1 MAIAGGEQRT
11 GPRGRISLQTFAA
24 FELRDY
30 RLLWANNFS
39 YALVQGIER
48 FAFAWLVIDTLQA
61 GDFYLGLSAFA
72 LGIPVFFFSLPAGV
86 LADRWNRRLLLVV
99 SQVIVL
105 VGAVLAAVLIWVDLM
120 TLRVALG
127 MALFVGTGVAVG
139 QPVRQALI
147 PAVVPPHRLMNAI
160 TLNSAGQ
167 TVSQMVGPA
176 LGGAAIAVA
185 GLEGNFALQAIL
197 MGAGLIFIVPLRIPA
212 RALDPVTA
220 AGSGLR
226 VMATDIVDGFRFI
239 VRNDNIRS
247 LFVLLLVTSLVINGP
262 WVTLL
267 PRVAQLQL
275 DADGPAASWLFAY
288 LGIGLTCSSLAL
300 ASLQGS
306 LRNAGGWFICALMT
320 SSTFAI
326 IIGFSHSYLLTA
338 LLLSLTGLSAGVF
351 TNLNLTL
358 IQSYTPQPVM
368 GRVMAIFTLIML
380 GGTPLGGLLGGL
392 GAEWV
397 GAGRWFSICGVAS
410 VAVGAFFLLTN
421 AGLRRMHSH
430 PDPPA
435 GAPAES
441 GPG

>member
-1 MAIAGGEQRT
+1 MATTGIAQRV
-11 GPRGRISLQTFAA
+11 RGVLSRQTFAA

-39 YALVQGIER
+39 FALVQGIER

-61 GDFYLGLSAFA
+61 GDIYLGLAAFT

-86 LADRWNRRLLLVV
+86 LADRWNRRILLIV
-99 SQVIVL
+99 SQVV
-105 VGAVLAAVLIWVDLM
+105 VLAGALLAAILIWMDLM

-127 MALFVGTGVAVG
+127 MALFVGTGIAIG

-147 PAVVPPHRLMNAI
+147 PAVVPAPRLMNAI
-160 TLNSAGQ
+160 TLNTAGQ
-167 TVSQMVGPA
+167 TVSQMLGPG
-176 LGGAAIAVA
+176 LGGIAIWVA

-197 MGAGLIFIVPLRIPA
+197 MGAGLLFLIPLRIPA
-212 RALDPVTA
+212 RALTPAMA
-220 AGSGLR
+220 AGSALR
-226 VMATDIVDGFRFI
+226 VMAVDLVEGFRFI
-239 VRNDNIRS
+239 VSSDNMRS
-247 LFVLLLVTSLVINGP
+247 LFILLLVTSLVINGP

-275 DADGPAASWLFAY
+275 DADGPAASWLFVF
-288 LGIGLTCSSLAL
+288 LGVGLTCSSLAL
-300 ASLQGS
+300 ASVRRLN
-306 LRNAGGWFICALMT
+306 NAGGWFTCALMT

-338 LLLSLTGLSAGVF
+338 LLLALTGLSAGVF
-351 TNLNLTL
+351 SNLNLTL

-380 GGTPLGGLLGGL
+380 GGTPVGGLLGGL
-392 GAEWV
+392 GAAWL
-397 GAGRWFSICGVAS
+397 GAGHWFSICGAAS

-421 AGLRRMHSH
+421 PGLRRMPSH
-430 PDPPA
+430 PETPVA
-435 GAPAES
+435 AQAES
-441 GPG
+441 GSG

>member
-1 MAIAGGEQRT
+1 MATTGIARQV
-11 GPRGRISLQTFAA
+11 RGVLTRQTFAA

-39 YALVQGIER
+39 FALVQGIER
-48 FAFAWLVIDTLQA
+48 FAFSWLVIDTLAA
-61 GDFYLGLSAFA
+61 GDIYLGLAAFT

-86 LADRWNRRLLLVV
+86 LADRWNRRILLIV

-105 VGAVLAAVLIWVDLM
+105 AGALLAAILLWMDLM

-147 PAVVPPHRLMNAI
+147 PAVVPTHRLMNAI
-160 TLNSAGQ
+160 TLNTAGQ
-167 TVSQMVGPA
+167 TVSQMLGPG
-176 LGGAAIAVA
+176 LGGIAIWVA

-197 MGAGLIFIVPLRIPA
+197 MGAGLLFLIPLRIPA
-212 RALDPVTA
+212 RALTPAIA
-220 AGSGLR
+220 AGSALR
-226 VMATDIVDGFRFI
+226 VMAADLVEGFRFI
-239 VRNDNIRS
+239 VSSDNMRS
-247 LFVLLLVTSLVINGP
+247 LFILLLVTSLVINGP

-275 DADGPAASWLFAY
+275 DADGPAASWLFVF
-288 LGIGLTCSSLAL
+288 LGMGLTCSSLAL
-300 ASLQGS
+300 ASLRSG
-306 LRNAGGWFICALMT
+306 LRNAGGWFTCALMT
-320 SSTFAI
+320 SSAFAI
-326 IIGFSHSYLLTA
+326 VIGFSHSYLLTA

-351 TNLNLTL
+351 SNLNLTL

-380 GGTPLGGLLGGL
+380 GGTPVGGLLGGL
-392 GAEWV
+392 GAAWL
-397 GAGRWFSICGVAS
+397 GAGQWFSLCGAAS
-410 VAVGAFFLLTN
+410 VAVGAVFLLTQPK
-421 AGLRRMHSH
+421 LRRMHSH
-430 PDPPA
+430 PETPVA
-435 GAPAES
+435 SPAES

>member
-1 MAIAGGEQRT
+1 MAIANGEHQ
-11 GPRGRISLQTFAA
+11 PRRRLSLQTFAA
-24 FELRDY
+24 FELRDF

-48 FAFAWLVIDTLQA
+48 FAFAWLVIDILKA
-61 GDFYLGLSAFA
+61 GDIYLGLAAFT

-86 LADRWNRRLLLVV
+86 LADRWNRRTLLVV
-99 SQVIVL
+99 SQLIVL
-105 VGAVLAAVLIWVDLM
+105 AGALLAAILIWMDLM

-176 LGGAAIAVA
+176 LGGAAIEVA
-185 GLEGNFALQAIL
+185 GLGGNFALQAIL
-197 MGAGLIFIVPLRIPA
+197 MGAGLIFIVPLRIPSRTLA
-212 RALDPVTA
+212 PVA
-220 AGSGLR
+220 AASSTLR
-226 VMATDIVDGFRFI
+226 VMVVDVVEGFRFI
-239 VRNDNIRS
+239 MRNDNIRS
-247 LFVLLLVTSLVINGP
+247 LFILLLVTSLVINGP

-300 ASLQGS
+300 ASVRGG

-351 TNLNLTL
+351 SNLNLTL

-380 GGTPLGGLLGGL
+380 GGTPVGGLLGGL
-392 GAEWV
+392 GAAWL
-397 GAGRWFSICGVAS
+397 GAGHWFSICGAAS
-410 VAVGAFFLLTN
+410 VAVGAVFLLTQPR
-421 AGLRRMHSH
+421 LRRM
-430 PDPPA
+430 PTRA
-435 GAPAES
+435 EAPEVAPVES

>member
-1 MAIAGGEQRT
+1 MATIGIAQQV
-11 GPRGRISLQTFAA
+11 RGVLTRQTFAA
-24 FELRDY
+24 FEIRDF

-48 FAFAWLVIDTLQA
+48 VAFAWLVIEILKA
-61 GDFYLGLSAFA
+61 GDVYLGLMAFT
-72 LGIPVFFFSLPAGV
+72 LGIPVFFLSLPAGV
-86 LADRWNRRLLLVV
+86 LADRWNRRMLLVV

-105 VGAVLAAVLIWVDLM
+105 AGALLTAIVLWMDLM
-120 TLRVALG
+120 TLRLALV
-127 MALFVGTGVAVG
+127 MALFVGTGVAIG

-147 PAVVPPHRLMNAI
+147 PAVVPSHRLMNAI

-167 TVSQMVGPA
+167 TVSQMAGPA
-176 LGGAAIAVA
+176 LGGVAMAIA

-197 MGAGLIFIVPLRIPA
+197 MGAGLIFLIPLRIPA
-212 RALDPVTA
+212 HALAPAVA
-220 AGSGLR
+220 AGSTLR
-226 VMATDIVDGFRFI
+226 VMAVDIVEGFRFI

-247 LFVLLLVTSLVINGP
+247 LFTLLLVTSLVINGP
-262 WVTLL
+262 WATLL

-275 DADGPAASWLFAY
+275 DADGPGVNWLFAY

-300 ASLQGS
+300 ASVRGG

-320 SSTFAI
+320 SSAFAI
-326 IIGFSHSYLLTA
+326 VIGFSHSYLLTA
-338 LLLSLTGLSAGVF
+338 LLLALTGLSAGVF

-380 GGTPLGGLLGGL
+380 GGTPIGGLLGGL
-392 GAEWV
+392 GAAWL
-397 GAGRWFSICGVAS
+397 GAGYWFSLCGAAS
-410 VAVGAFFLLTN
+410 VAVGAVFLLTQPK
-421 AGLRRMHSH
+421 LRRMHSH
-430 PDPPA
+430 PEPPVA
-435 GAPAES
+435 SLAES

>member
-1 MAIAGGEQRT
+1 MATISIAQQV
-11 GPRGRISLQTFAA
+11 RGVLTRQTFAA
-24 FELRDY
+24 FEIRDF

-48 FAFAWLVIDTLQA
+48 VAFAWLVIEILKA
-61 GDFYLGLSAFA
+61 GDVYLGLMAFT
-72 LGIPVFFFSLPAGV
+72 LGIPVFFLSLPAGV
-86 LADRWNRRLLLVV
+86 LADRWNRRMLLVV

-105 VGAVLAAVLIWVDLM
+105 AGALLTAIVLWMDLM
-120 TLRVALG
+120 TLRLALV
-127 MALFVGTGVAVG
+127 MALFVGTGVAIG

-147 PAVVPPHRLMNAI
+147 PAVVPSHRLMNAI

-167 TVSQMVGPA
+167 TVSQMAGPA
-176 LGGAAIAVA
+176 LGGVAMAIA

-197 MGAGLIFIVPLRIPA
+197 MGAGLIFLIPLRIPA
-212 RALDPVTA
+212 HALAPAVA
-220 AGSGLR
+220 AGSTLR
-226 VMATDIVDGFRFI
+226 VMAVDIVEGFRFI

-247 LFVLLLVTSLVINGP
+247 LFTLLLVTSLVINGP
-262 WVTLL
+262 WATLL

-275 DADGPAASWLFAY
+275 DADGPGVNWLFAY

-300 ASLQGS
+300 ASVRGG

-320 SSTFAI
+320 SSAFAI
-326 IIGFSHSYLLTA
+326 VIGFSHSYLLTA
-338 LLLSLTGLSAGVF
+338 LLLALTGLSAGVF

-380 GGTPLGGLLGGL
+380 GGTPIGGLLGGL
-392 GAEWV
+392 GAAWL
-397 GAGRWFSICGVAS
+397 GAGYWFSLCGAAS
-410 VAVGAFFLLTN
+410 VAVGAVFLLTQPK
-421 AGLRRMHSH
+421 LRRMHSH
-430 PDPPA
+430 PEPPVA
-435 GAPAES
+435 SLAES

>member
-1 MAIAGGEQRT
+1 MAMDGSEERAV
-11 GPRGRISLQTFAA
+11 RGLSLQTFAA
-24 FELRDY
+24 FELRDF

-72 LGIPVFFFSLPAGV
+72 LGIPVFFLSLPAGV
-86 LADRWNRRLLLVV
+86 LADRWNRRVLLIVSQLVV
-99 SQVIVL
+99 L
-105 VGAVLAAVLIWVDLM
+105 AGALLAAILIWVDLM
-120 TLRVALG
+120 NLRVALG
-127 MALFVGTGVAVG
+127 MALFVGTGIAIG
-139 QPVRQALI
+139 QPVRQALV

-167 TVSQMVGPA
+167 TVSQMIGPA

-197 MGAGLIFIVPLRIPA
+197 MGVGLIFLVPLRIPA
-212 RALDPVTA
+212 TVTAPAAA
-220 AGSGLR
+220 AGSALR
-226 VMATDIVDGFRFI
+226 VLATDVVEGFRFI

-247 LFVLLLVTSLVINGP
+247 LFILLLVTSLVINGP
-262 WVTLL
+262 WTTLL

-288 LGIGLTCSSLAL
+288 LGMGLMCSSLAL
-300 ASLQGS
+300 ASVRR
-306 LRNAGGWFICALMT
+306 LRNAGGWFICALIT

-338 LLLSLTGLSAGVF
+338 LLLALTGLSAGVF

-380 GGTPLGGLLGGL
+380 GGTPVGGLLGGL
-392 GAEWV
+392 GAAWL
-397 GAGRWFSICGVAS
+397 GAGHWFSICGAAS
-410 VAVGAFFLLTN
+410 VAVGAVFLLTN
-421 AGLRRMHSH
+421 RGLRRMPSH
-430 PDPPA
+430 PDPPVA
-435 GAPAES
+435 AQAES
-441 GPG
+441 GSG